1 MMRIKFFSI
10 EEGKTVA
17 TNIIIISKDKQI
29 YVAKQSDIVLFLWL
43 LSMAILLNGYS
54 FLITVLFVKQ
64 KTFSMKKSTFLL
76 SPIFAIVNITAF

>member
-1 MMRIKFFSI
+1 MMRIKFFNT

-43 LSMAILLNGYS
+43 LSGYS
-54 FLITVLFVKQ
+54 FKWLLLLTATPLITWYNSLWEV
-64 KTFSMKKSTFLL
+64 
-76 SPIFAIVNITAF
+76 A

>member
-29 YVAKQSDIVLFLWL
+29 YVAKQSDIVLQRNSFIFVVTF
-43 LSMAILLNGYS
+43 SGYS
-54 FLITVLFVKQ
+54 FKW
-64 KTFSMKKSTFLL
+64 LL
-76 SPIFAIVNITAF
+76 LLTATPLVTWYNSLWEVA